1 MSKQEEIKQAL
12 AALKLGH
19 WHKAD
24 FDAKAPE
31 YIAYLLACVE
41 GLEASKEIEIENHAQ
56 SCFDYQDQIQVLKDE
71 RDRLRKELEEKDA
84 ALAVW
89 ARKEIEWHENVEGLR
104 DLLHKISDA
113 EWEES
118 MDSHFND
125 VFTTR
130 TINPAQIAN
139 EALDFVGQEG
149 EGNQEEMRHLTP
161 EESEAYERSLDK
173 LFNQSDK

>member
-31 YIAYLLACVE
+31 YIAYLL
-41 GLEASKEIEIENHAQ
+41 
-56 SCFDYQDQIQVLKDE
+56 
-71 RDRLRKELEEKDA
+71 KELEEKDA

-149 EGNQEEMRHLTP
+149 EGNQ
-161 EESEAYERSLDK
+161 
-173 LFNQSDK
+173 